1 MRRVSVV
8 GGSGSGKTTTG
19 RAIADRMGV
28 SFVEIDALHW
38 THPGWELPPLEE
50 FRASVDAATRG
61 DAWVVD
67 GSYGKVRDI
76 VWSRAD
82 TVVWLD
88 LPFPLMLWRT
98 LRRTLS
104 RIGSEHLLWGTQRET
119 WRAAFF
125 SRDSLLLFMIRT
137 HHRRVRLY
145 REWLARY
152 PHLRLVHLHGPREV
166 ERWLEALD
174 GRSSI
179 PRSSAGRASEGR

>member
-1 MRRVSVV
+1 M
-8 GGSGSGKTTTG
+8 
-19 RAIADRMGV
+19 
-28 SFVEIDALHW
+28 L
-38 THPGWELPPLEE
+38 
-50 FRASVDAATRG
+50 FRS
-61 DAWVVD
+61 
-67 GSYGKVRDI
+67 
-76 VWSRAD
+76 AD

-137 HHRRVRLY
+137 HHRCVRLY

-152 PHLRLVHLHGPREV
+152 PHLRLVHLRGPREV

>member
-67 GSYGKVRDI
+67 GSYGK
-76 VWSRAD
+76 
-82 TVVWLD
+82 
-88 LPFPLMLWRT
+88 
-98 LRRTLS
+98 
-104 RIGSEHLLWGTQRET
+104 
-119 WRAAFF
+119 
-125 SRDSLLLFMIRT
+125 
-137 HHRRVRLY
+137 
-145 REWLARY
+145 
-152 PHLRLVHLHGPREV
+152 
-166 ERWLEALD
+166 
-174 GRSSI
+174 
-179 PRSSAGRASEGR
+179 

>member
-88 LPFPLMLWRT
+88 LPLRVSLSRVT
-98 LRRTLS
+98 RRT
-104 RIGSEHLLWGTQRET
+104 IGR
-119 WRAAFF
+119 
-125 SRDSLLLFMIRT
+125 IRT
-137 HHRRVRLY
+137 GEELWNGN
-145 REWLARY
+145 RESWRGGFFGWNSMVVWATRS
-152 PHLRLVHLHGPREV
+152 HLRLRRARAIRLTRYPGLEVVRLRSAREV
-166 ERWLEALD
+166 ERYLS
-174 GRSSI
+174 G
-179 PRSSAGRASEGR
+179 

>member
-19 RAIADRMGV
+19 RAIADRLGV
-28 SFVEIDALHW
+28 PFVETDALHW
-38 THPGWELPPLEE
+38 THPGWELPPLDE
-50 FRASVDAATRG
+50 FRARVDEATRG

-67 GSYGKVRDI
+67 GSYGKVRDL

-88 LPFPLMLWRT
+88 PPFPLMLWRT

-104 RIGSEHLLWGTQRET
+104 RIGSEDLLWGTQRET

-125 SRDSLLLFMIRT
+125 SGDSLLLYMIRT
-137 HHRRVRLY
+137 HARRARLY
-145 REWLARY
+145 GEWLGRY
-152 PHLRLVHLHGPREV
+152 PHLELIHLRGRRDV
-166 ERWLEALD
+166 DRWLASLGARLARPRGEAGD
-174 GRSSI
+174 DI
-179 PRSSAGRASEGR
+179 P